1 MKETDLY
8 NIDCNNIED
17 ILTKNNENNVVVTV
31 KNDQKY
37 RDLRKIILHQKKK
50 IDEQSSKIK
59 ILEALISKENNI
71 DLNKNDDN
79 IIMKFFNK

>member
-8 NIDCNNIED
+8 NIDCNDIED
-17 ILTKNNENNVVVTV
+17 ILAKNNENNVVVTV

-50 IDEQSSKIK
+50 IDEQASQIK
-59 ILEALISKENNI
+59 ILEELISKENNI

>member
-8 NIDCNNIED
+8 NIDCNDIED